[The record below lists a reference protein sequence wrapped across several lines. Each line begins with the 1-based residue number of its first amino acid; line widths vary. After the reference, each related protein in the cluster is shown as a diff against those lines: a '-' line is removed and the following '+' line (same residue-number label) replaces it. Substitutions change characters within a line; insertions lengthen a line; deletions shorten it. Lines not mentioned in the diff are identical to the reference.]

1 MAVLEAK
8 LVKDRA
14 IVLLAIGETF
24 AWAGLFYLFP
34 ALLLR
39 WEQNLQWSKIDLTAA
54 ITLAVLI
61 SAICSPITG
70 RIIDAGRGPLLM
82 AGSAVL
88 GGVGLMLLSQVT
100 MLWQF
105 YLVWAIIGM
114 ATSGCLYEPC
124 FALVTRTRGK
134 DAKRGIIFI
143 TLAAGFAS
151 TISFPAVH
159 SLAEAYGWRSTVVFS
174 GLMVIFLVAPL
185 LWVGAS
191 GLEQAHKPEAPAAQ
205 ITEARSD
212 FLKRPAFIFLA
223 LGFGL
228 IALVHGA
235 VVQHLLPIL
244 NEHGLSAEMAVL
256 AASFIGPMQVAGRLT
271 MMASEKYTSHYGV
284 AVWAFLLLGVS
295 VVLLMLSGASPVFL
309 SGFVIIFGGAYGT
322 VSILRPLIAREVL
335 GAHNFGA
342 KSGALAV
349 PYLAGAAFAPYLGSL
364 VWGYAGYAVM
374 LSMFAVLTVV
384 ACTALIIAHRSSS

>member
-1 MAVLEAK
+1 MF
-8 LVKDRA
+8 KDRA
-14 IVLLAIGETF
+14 IVLLAIGQTF
-24 AWAGLFYLFP
+24 AWAGLFYVFP

-39 WEQNLQWSKIDLTAA
+39 WEQSLQWDKVDLTAA
-54 ITLAVLI
+54 ITFAVLI

-82 AGSAVL
+82 AGSACL
-88 GGVGLMLLSQVT
+88 GGIGLLLLSQVT

-124 FALVTRTRGK
+124 FALVTRAKGK

-143 TLAAGFAS
+143 TLVAGFAS
-151 TISFPAVH
+151 TISFPTIH
-159 SLAEAYGWRSTVVFS
+159 TLAEAYGWRSAVVLS
-174 GLMVIFLVAPL
+174 GLMVIFVVAPL

-191 GLEQAHKPEAPAAQ
+191 GLEQVRLPEEPPAQTA
-205 ITEARSD
+205 EARND

-235 VVQHLLPIL
+235 TLQHLLPIL

-256 AASFIGPMQVAGRLT
+256 AASFIGPMQVAGRLA

-284 AVWAFLLLGVS
+284 AVSAFLLLGGALM
-295 VVLLMLSGASPVFL
+295 LLMASGVSPVFL
-309 SGFVIIFGGAYGT
+309 SGFVILFGGAYGT

-364 VWGYAGYAVM
+364 VWGYAGYGVM
-374 LSMFAVLTVV
+374 LGALVAVSVI
-384 ACTALIIAHRSSS
+384 ACAMLIAAHRVSGIAGSD